1 MQEPKITEEYVD
13 FEGDSAE
20 RPFIKA
26 AKTFFFGPYFVIL
39 CLILTGVIC
48 FSLGYYAREVGGE
61 HEVKFLN
68 AVSEVNGEV
77 KGVSTSTNLT
87 DSPQA
92 SSPQRGAGA
101 SPSTSSGQ
109 APLGKEGQVP
119 LVKPGQVVA
128 SKNGTKYHLPTCP
141 GAKQISDKN
150 KITFNSAEEARAAGY
165 SPASN
170 CKGLK

>member
-26 AKTFFFGPYFVIL
+26 AKTFFFGPYFVIV

-61 HEVKFLN
+61 HEVQFLN
-68 AVSEVNGEV
+68 VVSEANGEV
-77 KGVSTSTNLT
+77 KGVSTSTDLT

-101 SPSTSSGQ
+101 SPSTIS
-109 APLGKEGQVP
+109 GQVP

>member
-13 FEGDSAE
+13 FEGDSVE

-26 AKTFFFGPYFVIL
+26 VKTFFFGPYFVIV

-77 KGVSTSTNLT
+77 KGVSTSTDLT
-87 DSPQA
+87 
-92 SSPQRGAGA
+92 G
-101 SPSTSSGQ
+101 SGQ
-109 APLGKEGQVP
+109 AP